1 MFTLVALSMS
11 FVVSGI
17 NYFDPATDSTVT
29 LLPMLILTMLV
40 DRIYSVYDERGLC
53 SAVVRLFW
61 TVVTA
66 VVAMLVLLQAH
77 WGTWF
82 VSYPETHAITLALII
97 MIGLYHGPRLKDL
110 AAFRWLREP
119 ARQLRDRKTDTD
131 QAGQS
136 GDSSPSNS
144 KATRNGSGK

>member
-1 MFTLVALSMS
+1 MS

-40 DRIYSVYDERGLC
+40 DRIYSVYDERGLY

-61 TVVTA
+61 TVMT
-66 VVAMLVLLQAH
+66 VVVSMLVLLQAH
-77 WGTWF
+77 WGNWL

-97 MIGLYHGPRLKDL
+97 MIGLYNGPRLKDF

-136 GDSSPSNS
+136 EDSSPSNS